1 MRISPIQ
8 LISHIPSLSDLLL
21 ALDDSVVVYFFLWR
35 GGAFLLHEGSLFNI
49 RKHSFL
55 HSIGTLISTV
65 DILFPYEPRSCKN
78 CEESAWT

>member
-35 GGAFLLHEGSLFNI
+35 EDAFLLHEGSLFNI

-55 HSIGTLISTV
+55 HSIGTLISTI

-78 CEESAWT
+78 CEE